1 MLLVSLGSSFANNF
15 LVQVIPPS
23 MSGRPRDWIHLFS
36 RYLSPL
42 LHARYSTLNTGE
54 ITKHNDIS
62 ALHLADYPHGKV
74 VQKRC
79 NTLFTKHKNLK
90 ISTNIGHL
98 RIAGYDLV
106 LNNAY
111 NCASQTVICTQ
122 ISLGILLKCAF

>member
-23 MSGRPRDWIHLFS
+23 MSGRVRDWIHLFS

-79 NTLFTKHKNLK
+79 NTLFKKHKNLK
-90 ISTNIGHL
+90 IMQRYHTWIPSLTYCLVPINLFFNVCSFSTFPIF
-98 RIAGYDLV
+98 V
-106 LNNAY
+106 
-111 NCASQTVICTQ
+111 
-122 ISLGILLKCAF
+122 